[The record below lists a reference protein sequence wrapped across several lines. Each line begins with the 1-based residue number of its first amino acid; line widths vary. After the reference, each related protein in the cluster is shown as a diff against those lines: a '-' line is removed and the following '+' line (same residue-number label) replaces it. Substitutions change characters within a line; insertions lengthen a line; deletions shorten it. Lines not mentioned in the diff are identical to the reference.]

1 VGPGDGAIEQ
11 VNLRLRKK
19 MLDRVDKIGEW
30 YGLDRSHT
38 IRMLLSE
45 AMAVTVGKIKE
56 MHRAITGDEW
66 DVDAGGKGPARDA
79 GGQESGDG
87 QPAL

>member
-1 VGPGDGAIEQ
+1 
-11 VNLRLRKK
+11 
-19 MLDRVDKIGEW
+19 MLERIDKIGAW

-56 MHRAITGDEW
+56 MHRAITGKEW
-66 DVDAGGKGPARDA
+66 DVDAKDDEPAA
-79 GGQESGDG
+79 GGADDSSVADAP
-87 QPAL
+87 PAA